1 MGFVFE
7 RFFVYAKI
15 DACENFPYVDAFETA
30 RVFFLLL
37 VGSKRL
43 ETVLNIDIYCF
54 KTKRKKKSCPSSN
67 SDYRNGIVI

>member
-7 RFFVYAKI
+7 RFFVYAEI

-30 RVFFLLL
+30 IFLFLIFL

-43 ETVLNIDIYCF
+43 ETILMYVFSF
-54 KTKRKKKSCPSSN
+54 KQKRKKTTPG
-67 SDYRNGIVI
+67 DLIRIIVI